1 MYKVV
6 LEVVGCKGECPIG
19 YRVGDKIV
27 IEEEQLNLKETDKV
41 CLYALGGFLPYITA
55 LYRETPAEDWINRK
69 EELQCPDNKNAVIFR
84 VVRVKST

>member
-1 MYKVV
+1 MYKVI
-6 LEVVGCKGECPIG
+6 LEVIECKGKCPIG

-69 EELQCPDNKNAVIFR
+69 EELQCPDNKNTVIFR